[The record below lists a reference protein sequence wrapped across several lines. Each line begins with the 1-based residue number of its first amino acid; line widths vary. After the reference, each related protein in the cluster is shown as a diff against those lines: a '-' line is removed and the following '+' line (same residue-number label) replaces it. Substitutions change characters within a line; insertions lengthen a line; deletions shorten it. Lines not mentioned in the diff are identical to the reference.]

1 MRMVRSERV
10 RTILAAAVILGV
22 LYLFYHSLW
31 AAPLAVPGILIYRK
45 MRKKELETQRADR
58 LRVQFRDMLES
69 LAASLRV
76 GYSVENALKE
86 CRQEMELIYGEGSVI
101 CEELGLMLNQFRLG
115 MTAEEVFR
123 EFARRNRVEDI
134 DTFSSVF
141 SIAKR
146 TGGDMVSIIRRTSDN
161 IAGRL
166 DTRIEIA
173 VLVSSR
179 KLEHHIMTLIPAGMI
194 LYINLTSNGLL
205 DPLYGNPLGILI
217 MTVCLGICVAALLM
231 GKKIIQISA

>member
-101 CEELGLMLNQFRLG
+101 CE
-115 MTAEEVFR
+115 
-123 EFARRNRVEDI
+123 
-134 DTFSSVF
+134 
-141 SIAKR
+141 
-146 TGGDMVSIIRRTSDN
+146 
-161 IAGRL
+161 
-166 DTRIEIA
+166 
-173 VLVSSR
+173 
-179 KLEHHIMTLIPAGMI
+179 
-194 LYINLTSNGLL
+194 
-205 DPLYGNPLGILI
+205 
-217 MTVCLGICVAALLM
+217 
-231 GKKIIQISA
+231 